1 MVRRPTELAVIA
13 FIPALQVGW
22 FRAQAR
28 IHASTGFAPLK
39 PALARAA
46 SGLSVTRK
54 TWVEVNGVSRPGL
67 EIPVSKLNVA
77 FGGPD
82 GGGPLAAIAGAD
94 PTAGPDAAGGA
105 VGSPALGGGATG
117 ALASVTRLRVQPRK
131 ATTAWSLL
139 VRPKTSGRSE
149 SSGMTTTLPLS
160 PRYSTRLRISS

>member
-94 PTAGPDAAGGA
+94 PTAGPGAARGAGGA
-105 VGSPALGGGATG
+105 PPPGGGAAG
-117 ALASVTRLRVQPRK
+117 AVAGGSPLR
-131 ATTAWSLL
+131 
-139 VRPKTSGRSE
+139 RPPT
-149 SSGMTTTLPLS
+149 
-160 PRYSTRLRISS
+160 

>member
-94 PTAGPDAAGGA
+94 PTAGPDAAGGGGEPPRPGGAAGA
-105 VGSPALGGGATG
+105 VGAGSPPTGRARRAAAGAGGLGRA
-117 ALASVTRLRVQPRK
+117 
-131 ATTAWSLL
+131 
-139 VRPKTSGRSE
+139 E
-149 SSGMTTTLPLS
+149 S
-160 PRYSTRLRISS
+160 RR